1 MVPSVPVR
9 CPWLNRV
16 KSEFR
21 PVLTPYFPD
30 ELFALTCHITLAMT
44 SRAEIVARLMD
55 SGIIAVLRTD
65 RTEQVIPIAQAL
77 IAGGINAIE
86 ITLTVPNAEAAI
98 RAARE
103 KFRDTAVVGAGSVL
117 NVAQCQS
124 VLQAGA
130 QFVVSPVGNVRLI
143 EAAHRADR
151 PVMLGAFTP
160 SEAQLVHEWGAD
172 FVKLFPADKLG
183 PAFIK
188 AIRVPMPHLR
198 IVPTGGVDLT
208 TAADFLKAGC
218 VALGL
223 GSSLLQPDLL
233 QSQNWPELSRLAGQY
248 IAIARKLKKG

>member
-1 MVPSVPVR
+1 
-9 CPWLNRV
+9 
-16 KSEFR
+16 
-21 PVLTPYFPD
+21 
-30 ELFALTCHITLAMT
+30 MT

-55 SGIIAVLRTD
+55 PGIIAVVRTD
-65 RTEQVIPIAQAL
+65 RTEQVMPIVEAL
-77 IAGGINAIE
+77 VAGGVNAVE

-103 KFRDTAVVGAGSVL
+103 KFRDTALIGAGSVL

-143 EAAHRADR
+143 EAAHRLDR

-172 FVKLFPADKLG
+172 FVKLFPADQLG

-188 AIRVPMPHLR
+188 AIRAPMPHLR
-198 IVPTGGVDLT
+198 IVPTGGVDLN

-223 GSSLLQPDLL
+223 GSSLLKPDLL
-233 QSQNWPELSRLAGQY
+233 KSENWPDLTRLAAQY
-248 IAIARKLKKG
+248 IDLARKFRLAKA